1 MILYI
6 LFEAPTTMYGAL
18 KSILRKFSP
27 YTKPSFGTIKPALLR
42 LEKQDFI
49 SSRKI
54 ISEGGKPSVIYS
66 ITDNGIEQL
75 KTKIFELNI
84 QNPVQFLS
92 SVRIQIACSNLLNPE
107 KRLELFSRIKKKAF
121 LIKKDA
127 EKKIANDSA
136 NLNFYHRMIL
146 DNTICEYNN
155 FISLIEGF
163 ERDSN
168 S

>member
-1 MILYI
+1 MFFIDI
-6 LFEAPTTMYGAL
+6 FDTDE
-18 KSILRKFSP
+18 KRE
-27 YTKPSFGTIKPALLR
+27 LL
-42 LEKQDFI
+42 
-49 SSRKI
+49 
-54 ISEGGKPSVIYS
+54 
-66 ITDNGIEQL
+66 
-75 KTKIFELNI
+75 
-84 QNPVQFLS
+84 
-92 SVRIQIACSNLLNPE
+92 E